1 MSTANFPLITTGM
14 VVSHHP
20 ESHGVYVMLRS
31 GQVPTQPVIVG
42 SEGPADGLRVHHES
56 LPTRG
61 TWGVVVFPDADPRNG
76 VWIKSI
82 YTQQQD
88 AITSDAGS
96 PFTHYL
102 SEWSGYWEH
111 RDDSGN
117 ESRVF
122 PDGTSLTYSET
133 GAVPATYRHIVNPD
147 QSQSRVEL
155 TQAERVA
162 SPPAP
167 FIFNMNHAS
176 GTKIQVDSAG
186 NVSATGNPNASLTLT
201 FGSSVLTIA
210 STGDISLQA
219 NGNTLSANA
228 SAINFTSGNAAPGD
242 AATLATLIVNW
253 LSGHTHTGVNGE
265 TSTPVQSLTESDVA
279 STIVKI
285 SS

>member
-1 MSTANFPLITTGM
+1 MAMPLYQLLGM
-14 VVSHHP
+14 AQVVSHDP
-20 ESHGVYVMLRS
+20 KGHGVYVMLPS
-31 GQVPTQPVIVG
+31 GQMPAQPLRMGIN
-42 SEGPADGLRVHHES
+42 GPADGVRINQS
-56 LPTRG
+56 PLPTRG
-61 TWGVVVFPDADPRNG
+61 TWGLVAFPNHDPRNG
-76 VWIKSI
+76 IWVCSL

-167 FIFNMNHAS
+167 LF
-176 GTKIQVDSAG
+176 
-186 NVSATGNPNASLTLT
+186 
-201 FGSSVLTIA
+201 
-210 STGDISLQA
+210 
-219 NGNTLSANA
+219 
-228 SAINFTSGNAAPGD
+228 
-242 AATLATLIVNW
+242 
-253 LSGHTHTGVNGE
+253 
-265 TSTPVQSLTESDVA
+265 
-279 STIVKI
+279 
-285 SS
+285 